1 MKTTWEQQP
10 QQRISLHS
18 QPREEPYAFFETL
31 VKARAKA
38 ELRCAQD
45 HLQKCIE
52 NKDYR
57 GAAGAKENIDALT
70 VVVARADSNISR
82 TMTAQ
87 RVVYQGPQAKRATH
101 CQRPFC
107 IFASKKNVT

>member
-1 MKTTWEQQP
+1 M
-10 QQRISLHS
+10 HS
-18 QPREEPYAFFETL
+18 QPREEPYAFFETP

-57 GAAGAKENIDALT
+57 AAAAKENIDALT

-107 IFASKKNVT
+107 IFASKKRNIKKNNSG

>member
-1 MKTTWEQQP
+1 M
-10 QQRISLHS
+10 HS
-18 QPREEPYAFFETL
+18 QPREEPYAFFETP

-38 ELRCAQD
+38 ELRCA
-45 HLQKCIE
+45 LQKCIE

-57 GAAGAKENIDALT
+57 AAAAKENIDALT

-101 CQRPFC
+101 RQRPFC
-107 IFASKKNVT
+107 IFASKKT

>member
-1 MKTTWEQQP
+1 M
-10 QQRISLHS
+10 HS
-18 QPREEPYAFFETL
+18 QPREEPYAVQTL

-57 GAAGAKENIDALT
+57 GAAAAKENIDALT

-87 RVVYQGPQAKRATH
+87 RVV
-101 CQRPFC
+101 
-107 IFASKKNVT
+107 